1 MDFIN
6 AIVSL
11 LQDPMAA
18 IQGWIASGPLVAYGF
33 IFLIVFVETGV
44 VFMPFLPGDS
54 LLFAAGFFAHNSELE
69 ILILL
74 AVVWVAAIVGD
85 QCNFMIGHFLGKRII
100 ASGKIKALTPERVAE
115 TEGFL
120 EKWGGLSI
128 FLGRF
133 FPFIRT
139 FVPFFAGM
147 GGMRW
152 HHFFGFNVLG
162 GITWSTLFT
171 MLGYWFGDIPVVQE
185 HFELLVVGII
195 LVSVIPTVVGVV
207 RAWLKNRREEKVLAE
222 ADLAAKATA
231 GEGEDGSGEA
241 R

>member
-18 IQGWIASGPLVAYGF
+18 ISGWIAAGPIVAYGF

-54 LLFAAGFFAHNSELE
+54 LLFAAGFFAHNSELQ
-69 ILILL
+69 ILVLL
-74 AVVWVAAIVGD
+74 AVVWAAAIIGD

-100 ASGKIKALTPERVAE
+100 ESGKIKALTPERIAE
-115 TEGFL
+115 SQGFM

-139 FVPFFAGM
+139 FVPFLAGM

-171 MLGYWFGDIPVVQE
+171 LLGYWFGDIPVVQE
-185 HFELLVVGII
+185 HFELLVVGIV
-195 LVSVIPTVVGVV
+195 LVSVIPTIVGVA
-207 RAWLKNRREEKVLAE
+207 RAWLKNRHAEKVLAE
-222 ADLAAKATA
+222 ADLERAA
-231 GEGEDGSGEA
+231 EGANGDEDA
-241 R
+241 RN